1 MSDIDL
7 VQYGVLKQKVDSMEA
22 KIDKMESQLDTLI
35 ELANRGRG
43 GFWMG
48 MVFVSA
54 ISTFV
59 GYITHYWSKWNGF
72 GFFLFAWYFGRVQ
85 KRLA

>member
-22 KIDKMESQLDTLI
+22 KIDKMEGQLDTLI
-35 ELANRGRG
+35 ALANQSRG

-48 MVFVSA
+48 MAIVSA
-54 ISTFV
+54 ISSVF
-59 GYITHYWSKWNGF
+59 GYISHYWSK
-72 GFFLFAWYFGRVQ
+72 
-85 KRLA
+85 